1 MDPDEFLK
9 AHGHDA
15 FLKYLQETTPLVK
28 LLWRKNTEG
37 RVFDT
42 PEQKA
47 LIEKNVM
54 EEVAKIADE
63 KVRGYYQQEMQNY
76 IYNELGR
83 GFWKNK
89 QRQSAA
95 EIRLIRRREVRSDGM
110 KPRLSRRFRQLSGR
124 RLPWTSWWSSL
135 CWRRWFI
142 IPN

>member
-1 MDPDEFLK
+1 MLFRSLGELLFFVGYDMVR
-9 AHGHDA
+9 
-15 FLKYLQETTPLVK
+15 YLQETTPLVK

-89 QRQSAA
+89 QRQSAGGDTA
-95 EIRLIRRREVRSDGM
+95 YL
-110 KPRLSRRFRQLSGR
+110 FRALH
-124 RLPWTSWWSSL
+124 TS
-135 CWRRWFI
+135 
-142 IPN
+142 

>member
-1 MDPDEFLK
+1 MAEE
-9 AHGHDA
+9 H
-15 FLKYLQETTPLVK
+15 
-28 LLWRKNTEG
+28 RG

-83 GFWKNK
+83 GFWKTNNAS
-89 QRQSAA
+89 RPA

-110 KPRLSRRFRQLSGR
+110 NRG
-124 RLPWTSWWSSL
+124 
-135 CWRRWFI
+135 
-142 IPN
+142 